1 MRYIYVNIQS
11 LSHANNIIGRSNY
24 LGDNEVY
31 LCKCTVITIVKLSLL
46 SIFIRKIAKDSAVC
60 IKYNF

>member
-1 MRYIYVNIQS
+1 MRNIYVNIQA
-11 LSHANNIIGRSNY
+11 LSHANIIGRSNY